1 MKPSCI
7 QVGIVGIGGYGRH
20 LLEGLL
26 DERQSTKLEI
36 VSAVVVDPDR
46 DREHLAFLKAH
57 CPSARI
63 YRTCD
68 ALFKSAPS
76 LDLLVLPVGIPAHKH
91 LTLSGLKMGWNVLL
105 EKPLAG
111 SVAEARAIC
120 EAVERSPHFVALG
133 YQDMYGSAVLEMK
146 QAMLAGKIG
155 RIRRISALAI
165 WGRAKSYYDRN
176 AWAGRLTL
184 DGAPVFDSPFHN
196 GLAHFLNMAL
206 VLAGDEQGNP
216 ATPLRADAALFRAHD
231 IESCDTSTI
240 RWQTDSGTQV
250 DIYFSHLTSKT
261 VGPEVLI
268 EGSEGSI
275 LWKGEEF
282 WELRSGDGKAVRLP
296 LQTTPELRK
305 AMLRR
310 VLEKAGGAKAAV
322 FTPRQSLAQ
331 VQAVELAHAATE
343 IQTLSGEELAG
354 EADEWIEIP
363 HLEEMLRAARTD
375 NRLLVGDSS
384 KELR

>member
-111 SVAEARAIC
+111 SVTEGRAIC
-120 EAVERSPHFVALG
+120 EADERSPHFVALG
-133 YQDMYGSAVLEMK
+133 YQDMYGSAVLE
-146 QAMLAGKIG
+146 
-155 RIRRISALAI
+155 
-165 WGRAKSYYDRN
+165 
-176 AWAGRLTL
+176 
-184 DGAPVFDSPFHN
+184 
-196 GLAHFLNMAL
+196 
-206 VLAGDEQGNP
+206 
-216 ATPLRADAALFRAHD
+216 
-231 IESCDTSTI
+231 
-240 RWQTDSGTQV
+240 
-250 DIYFSHLTSKT
+250 
-261 VGPEVLI
+261 
-268 EGSEGSI
+268 
-275 LWKGEEF
+275 
-282 WELRSGDGKAVRLP
+282 
-296 LQTTPELRK
+296 
-305 AMLRR
+305 
-310 VLEKAGGAKAAV
+310 
-322 FTPRQSLAQ
+322 
-331 VQAVELAHAATE
+331 
-343 IQTLSGEELAG
+343 
-354 EADEWIEIP
+354 
-363 HLEEMLRAARTD
+363 
-375 NRLLVGDSS
+375 
-384 KELR
+384 